1 MAGRIPQSFI
11 DDLLARADIVEVI
24 DARVPLKKAGREYM
38 ACCPFHNE
46 KTPSF
51 TVSPA
56 KQFYHCF
63 GCGAHGTALG
73 FLMEYER
80 LSFPEAVEA
89 LARDLGLEVPR
100 EEGGPGPRR
109 DRGREDLYDLLGRAG
124 AWYRDQLRHH
134 PQARRAVDYLKAR
147 GLSGEVAARFGLGF
161 APPGWDNLA
170 RALGSE
176 VAVREKLVAAGML
189 VRKEG
194 GGVYDRFRDRIMFP
208 IRDRRGRTIA
218 FGGRILPDTREGG
231 ERAPAKYLNSPETPV
246 FHKGRELYGLWEV
259 LQARRRPQRLLVVE
273 GYMDVVALAQHG
285 IDCAVA
291 TLGTATT
298 REHLQQ
304 LFKLVPEVVFCFDG
318 DAAGRRAAWRALE
331 TALPV
336 LRDGLVL
343 RFMFLP
349 EGEDPDSRV
358 RAVGREGFEADLA
371 AARPLSDFFFEHL
384 AAELDLSTAEGR
396 ARLVDQARPLLGR
409 LRPGVFRDM
418 MRQRLAE
425 LARLDPSR
433 LDGGDARAPGLAP
446 AAGPRRPAPGQSTPV
461 RRAVA
466 ALLHEPALAAA
477 APAGALEGVDLPGA
491 DLLRALL
498 ETLREHPHLTFD
510 ALLQRFSE
518 RGQWSAWLVKLAAQP
533 PLVAGEALETEFLAS
548 LRRLEEQWLEQRREH
563 LPEAAVKGLPPEQR
577 RLLHRP
583 WRDLSEDDKTLLKQI
598 VMEHPPGDAPAG
610 GAGSG

>member
-89 LARDLGLEVPR
+89 LARELGLEVPR
-100 EEGGPGPRR
+100 EDGGPGPRR
-109 DRGREDLYDLLGRAG
+109 DRGRDDLYDLLGRAG

-170 RALGSE
+170 RSLGGE
-176 VAVREKLVAAGML
+176 AAVREKLVAAGML

-285 IDCAVA
+285 IDYAVA

-304 LFKLVPEVVFCFDG
+304 MFKLVPEVVFCFDG

-336 LRDGLVL
+336 LRDGLAL

-349 EGEDPDSRV
+349 EGEDPDTRV
-358 RAVGREGFEADLA
+358 RAVGREGFAADLA

-384 AAELDLSTAEGR
+384 AAELDLATAEGR

-425 LARLDPSR
+425 LARLDPAR
-433 LDGGDARAPGLAP
+433 LDLGDARAPGPSP

-518 RGQWSAWLVKLAAQP
+518 HGPWSAWLVKLAARP

-583 WRDLSEDDKTLLKQI
+583 WRDLSEDDKILLKQI